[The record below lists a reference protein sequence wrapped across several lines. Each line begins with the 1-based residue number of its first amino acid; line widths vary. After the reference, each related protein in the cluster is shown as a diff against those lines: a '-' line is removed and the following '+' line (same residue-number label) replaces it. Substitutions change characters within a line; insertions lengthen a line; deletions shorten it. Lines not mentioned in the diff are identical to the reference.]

1 MPHPH
6 YSKVIRLNRQKL
18 KKEFVT
24 QKPDEKPVL
33 ILRKH
38 WFVLAWPFFKG
49 VLMVVLAV
57 FLLTIGK
64 VTFYIFNSIYLTFL
78 YLAWTV
84 FWVNYLIY
92 EYLNWYRD
100 RFIITNK
107 RVVNIDQRSLFK
119 RRVSEIELDRIQD
132 ISHEINGVMATSFGY
147 GTVIISSGSGDN
159 IELREIPEPAAIQDI
174 IYKLVKDATKEP
186 PVTVNELV
194 DFIKK
199 QRI

>member
-1 MPHPH
+1 LRKDFP
-6 YSKVIRLNRQKL
+6 
-18 KKEFVT
+18 T

-49 VLMVVLAV
+49 AAFIVLAG
-57 FLLTIGK
+57 FLPTFGRIG
-64 VTFYIFNSIYLTFL
+64 FYIFNSEILTFL
-78 YLAWTV
+78 YLAWIV
-84 FWVNYLIY
+84 FWASYIVY

-100 RFIITNK
+100 KYIITDK

-132 ISHEINGVMATSFGY
+132 ISHEINGVMATSFDF
-147 GTVIISSGSGDN
+147 GTVIISSAGGGN
-159 IELREIPEPAAIQDI
+159 IELREIPAPADIQDI
-174 IYKLVKDATKEP
+174 IFKLVKEATKEP
-186 PVTVNELV
+186 PVTVDELV

-199 QRI
+199 QRV